1 MRTDPFSITGAQET
15 PAQSGVETGA
25 GSLLWML
32 RLLVRRKWVVVLVAA
47 VVFMGMAAVIAKLT
61 PSYRATALVL
71 LPSVPVDDPR
81 TAEEKTVSPMLPSF
95 IIASEAAVLG
105 SEEVARRVIETLDL
119 QDEPSF
125 AEKPSWRTRLRSWS
139 ARFFGGNEVRASA
152 WSADELERDRLLQT
166 YMKKLSTY
174 NDGLSTAALI
184 SFTWS
189 DPHLAAK
196 IVNAHAAAYIGMQV
210 ERRTLALQHVV
221 DLLSAQMQE
230 RHAEVEAAMDALAS
244 AQAVSGGNAP
254 LAGSVFGSGAG
265 PVAGSLGDS
274 LPDLQSDLD
283 RARGALAQTQSRLV
297 EATSR
302 LHDGQLQSA
311 DFVADDAKVVSRA
324 SVPTRQIFPKVA
336 LFLLL
341 AAIVSL
347 AAGLAVAM
355 MVDHLASR
363 WRRNAAQV
371 EGIGLPILGTISLNV
386 LSRLPSNRCSRVRF
400 WEEIRF
406 VRNRLLHDNGKPT
419 RVVLVV
425 SAMPREGRS
434 LAAVA
439 LAQSFAA
446 TGRRVLLLDADLRHG
461 AGDHAAAPSAGKTG
475 LSDLLGAYGG
485 KGRAGLRDAIMAVE
499 GTSLHVLAAGSAAG
513 SDAKAI
519 DALASP
525 VLPKLIEVLRRDY
538 DVIVIDSPP
547 LNVVSDA
554 TSLATLADQTLLL
567 CHIGRFSPDAVDE
580 TITLL
585 RACRAEISGVVLTGN
600 SVFAKEGILRH
611 GAPVPSR
618 AQKGLTRLRPTLT
631 AASLVKAYPTPQPVG
646 GASLPEAAAASPS

>member
-1 MRTDPFSITGAQET
+1 MRTDPLSIAGAQET
-15 PAQSGVETGA
+15 PTQAGVETGA

-32 RLLVRRKWVVVLVAA
+32 GLLVRRKWVVVLVAA

-125 AEKPSWRTRLRSWS
+125 AAKPSWRTRLRNWGAS
-139 ARFFGGNEVRASA
+139 FFGGNEVGASA
-152 WSADELERDRLLQT
+152 WSADELERDRLLQI

-196 IVNAHAAAYIGMQV
+196 IVNAHAATYIGMQV

-230 RHAEVEAAMDALAS
+230 RRADVEAATHALSS
-244 AQAVSGGNAP
+244 AQAASGGNSP
-254 LAGSVFGSGAG
+254 LVASVSGSGAAS
-265 PVAGSLGDS
+265 VAGS

-324 SVPTRQIFPKVA
+324 SVPTRQIFPKVV
-336 LFLLL
+336 LFLLV

-355 MVDHLASR
+355 VVDHLASR

-371 EGIGLPILGTISLNV
+371 ESIGLPILGAISLNV
-386 LSRLPSNRCSRVRF
+386 SSRLSSNRGIRVRF

-406 VRNRLLHDNGKPT
+406 VRNRLLHESGKPA

-425 SAMPREGRS
+425 SAMPREGKS
-434 LAAVA
+434 LAAAA

-461 AGDHAAAPSAGKTG
+461 AGDHACVPSLGKTG
-475 LSDLLGAYGG
+475 LSDLLGASGG
-485 KGRAGLRDAIMAVE
+485 KGRSGQRDAIMAVE
-499 GTSLHVLAAGSAAG
+499 GTSLHVLAAGNAAG
-513 SDAKAI
+513 SDANAI

-525 VLPKLIEVLRRDY
+525 VLPKLIEALRRDY

-567 CHIGRFSPDAVDE
+567 CHIGRFSPAALDQ

-618 AQKGLTRLRPTLT
+618 AQKGLTKLRPTLT
-631 AASLVKAYPTPQPVG
+631 VASLVKAYPTPQPVG

>member
-1 MRTDPFSITGAQET
+1 M
-15 PAQSGVETGA
+15 PAQSVETGA

-32 RLLVRRKWVVVLVAA
+32 GLLLRRKWVVVLVAA
-47 VVFMGMAAVIAKLT
+47 VAFAGMAAVIANLT

-105 SEEVARRVIETLDL
+105 SEEVARRVIDTLDL

-125 AEKPSWRTRLRSWS
+125 TENPSWRTRLRSWIQPFS
-139 ARFFGGNEVRASA
+139 GKNEVRASP
-152 WSADELERDRLLQT
+152 WSVDELERDRLLQI
-166 YMKKLSTY
+166 YMKKLATY
-174 NDGLSTAALI
+174 NDGLSTAAI
-184 SFTWS
+184 VSFTWS

-196 IVNAHAAAYIGMQV
+196 IVNAHAATYIGMQV
-210 ERRTLALQHVV
+210 ERRTLALRHVV
-221 DLLSAQMQE
+221 DLLAAQMEE
-230 RHAEVEAAMDALAS
+230 RRSEVEEATRALSS
-244 AQAVSGGNAP
+244 AQAASGGLPP
-254 LAGSVFGSGAG
+254 LADSEAG
-265 PVAGSLGDS
+265 S

-283 RARGALAQTQSRLV
+283 NARGALSQTQTRLI

-302 LHDGQLQSA
+302 LRDGQLQSA

-347 AAGLAVAM
+347 AAGLAGAM
-355 MVDHLASR
+355 VVDHLASR
-363 WRRNAAQV
+363 WRRNAAHI
-371 EGIGLPILGTISLNV
+371 EGIGLPILGAISLNV
-386 LSRLPSNRCSRVRF
+386 SSRLPSNRASRVRF

-406 VRNRLLHDNGKPT
+406 VRNRLLHEGGKPT

-425 SAMPREGRS
+425 SAMPREGKS

-446 TGRRVLLLDADLRHG
+446 TGRRVLLLDADLRHA
-461 AGDHAAAPSAGKTG
+461 AGEHAASPSAVKIG
-475 LSDLLGAYGG
+475 LSDLLGAPGG
-485 KGRAGLRDAIMAVE
+485 KGGAGLRDAIMAVE
-499 GTSLHVLAAGSAAG
+499 DTSLHVLAAGSAAAG
-513 SDAKAI
+513 SDGKAI

-525 VLPKLIEVLRRDY
+525 VLPKLIETLRRDY

-567 CHIGRFSPDAVDE
+567 CHIGRFSPGALE
-580 TITLL
+580 QTITILH
-585 RACRAEISGVVLTGN
+585 ACRAEIAGVVLTGN
-600 SVFAKEGILRH
+600 SVFAKEGILRR
-611 GAPVPSR
+611 GAPVPWR
-618 AQKGLTRLRPTLT
+618 AQKGLTKLRPTLT
-631 AASLVKAYPTPQPVG
+631 GASLVKAYPSPQPVG